1 MFKSFRIGKLFNIPI
16 FLHWSFLLLPLIVI
30 YRSRENDVV
39 DVIWELGL
47 VGSLFLCVLLH
58 EYGHALSAR
67 RYGVD
72 TLDII
77 LSVIGGVARLTRL
90 PEKPM
95 QEFIVA
101 AAGPA
106 VNVVIVIIIYLF
118 LWITGNGFLPS
129 EAIINWVSFLQILA
143 FGNILLVVF
152 NLVPAFPM
160 DGGRMLRAALNT
172 KLSRVRATYI
182 AMLVGQ
188 ILAVLGAVAA
198 IYFGHYIGLFIAVFV
213 FVSAGAEY
221 RGIKNET
228 FLTNHQVK
236 DAMKQQFY
244 IVQQSN
250 DIDYAI
256 QILTNSGQQHFPVLN
271 MMELNGILTHQQI
284 LKAISKKDTSAP
296 ISDYM
301 TKSFMVLSP
310 EDSIQAAYQLFQENG
325 YELIPIVENGVVIG
339 ILDKACLND
348 FLQMQAAR
356 N

>member
-1 MFKSFRIGKLFNIPI
+1 MFKSFKIGQLFNIPI
-16 FLHWSFLLLPLIVI
+16 YLHWSFLLLPLIVI
-30 YRSRENDVV
+30 YRGGENE
-39 DVIWELGL
+39 VINIVWEIGL
-47 VGSLFLCVLLH
+47 VGSLFFCVLLH

-67 RYGVD
+67 RYGVE

-90 PEKPM
+90 PEKPWH
-95 QEFIVA
+95 EFVVA

-106 VNVVIVIIIYLF
+106 VNIVIAVIVYLF
-118 LWITGNGFLPS
+118 LWITGSNFLPTS
-129 EAIINWVSFLQILA
+129 PIINGSSFLQFLA
-143 FGNILLVVF
+143 FANIMLVVF

-188 ILAVLGAVAA
+188 ILAVLAA
-198 IYFGHYIGLFIAVFV
+198 GYGLYFGHYTLVFIAVFV

-221 RGIKNET
+221 RGIKKEA
-228 FLTNHQVK
+228 FLTNHPIR

-250 DIDYAI
+250 NIDYAI

-271 MMELNGILTHQQI
+271 LMELNGILTHQQI
-284 LKAISKKDTSAP
+284 LKALSDKNTFAP
-296 ISDYM
+296 ISEYM
-301 TKSFMVLSP
+301 TSNFTVLSP
-310 EDSIQAAYQLFQENG
+310 DDSIRLAYQLFQENG
-325 YELIPIVENGVVIG
+325 YELIPIIENNVVIG
-339 ILDKACLND
+339 ILDKASLNE

-356 N
+356 S